1 MPNRKMVKTSKYQQ
15 IAVGVAQRIVSGEY
29 EVGERIKS
37 RSTLA
42 SMFGVSPETTRKAL
56 NILADMNIVSV
67 KHGSG
72 AIVLSKEKAQDFLDN
87 FELTNSL
94 VTQKDR
100 ILEKMDQQELMLKEL
115 RGMVSIYLDQT
126 KRVQKK
132 YPLEP
137 YGLKLTSDSDL
148 LGKQLTEIRVWHYT
162 GAVIVGIERN
172 EDLLIAPSPYQT
184 LEKDDLIYF
193 VGEEET
199 YTRVKNLFNLHEKQK
214 SAK

>member
-15 IAVGVAQRIVSGEY
+15 IAVGIAQRIAIGEY
-29 EVGERIKS
+29 KVGERIKS

-56 NILADMNIVSV
+56 NILADLNIVSV

-87 FELTNSL
+87 FEMTNSL

-148 LGKQLTEIRVWHYT
+148 LGKQ
-162 GAVIVGIERN
+162 
-172 EDLLIAPSPYQT
+172 
-184 LEKDDLIYF
+184 
-193 VGEEET
+193 
-199 YTRVKNLFNLHEKQK
+199 
-214 SAK
+214 

>member
-1 MPNRKMVKTSKYQQ
+1 MPNRKIVKTSKYQQ

-193 VGEEET
+193 VGEEES

>member
-193 VGEEET
+193 VGEEES

>member
-29 EVGERIKS
+29 KVGERIKS

-193 VGEEET
+193 VGEEES
-199 YTRVKNLFNLHEKQK
+199 YTRVKNLFNLNEKQK

>member
-1 MPNRKMVKTSKYQQ
+1 MPNSKMVKTSKYQQ

-193 VGEEET
+193 VGEEES

>member
-148 LGKQLTEIRVWHYT
+148 LGKQLTEIRVWHRT

>member
-29 EVGERIKS
+29 KVGERIKS

-87 FELTNSL
+87 FEMTNSL

-193 VGEEET
+193 VGEEES
-199 YTRVKNLFNLHEKQK
+199 YTRVKNLFNLNEKQK

>member
-1 MPNRKMVKTSKYQQ
+1 MPNRKIVKASKYQQ

-56 NILADMNIVSV
+56 NILADLHIVSV

-72 AIVLSKEKAQDFLDN
+72 AIVLSKEKAHDFIDN
-87 FELTNSL
+87 FEMTSSLNS
-94 VTQKDR
+94 QKDR
-100 ILEKMDQQELMLKEL
+100 ILEKMDQQENMLKEL
-115 RGMVSIYLDQT
+115 RGLVSVYLDQT

-137 YGLKLTSDSDL
+137 YGLKLTADCEL
-148 LGKQLTEIRVWHYT
+148 LGKHLADARIWHHT
-162 GAVIVGIERN
+162 GATIVGIERN
-172 EDLLIAPSPYQT
+172 EDLLISPSPYQT
-184 LEKDDLIYF
+184 LEKNDLVYF
-193 VGEEET
+193 VGEEQS
-199 YTRVKNLFNLHEKQK
+199 YLRMKNLFGL
-214 SAK
+214 